1 MLKRSIYLDD
11 PFELTIEE
19 TAFRAAKIT
28 CVVFVGA
35 ALTLSTLDLMNVRS
49 VQSASAFV
57 HRHSVADLAHALR
70 MQLIDVASAEPPPYA
85 TAEFPRGNVA
95 FAPVTPSLRVKR
107 EAAALPDVRPRKIAS
122 RAAKSPQAKS
132 HDAKMRAALERDLSP
147 VDALSNM
154 SYEDAVDVALEAP
167 PTLVAVKPPQTTFAE
182 ATPGETAHA
191 AALVVAPLA
200 DMVKLAS
207 LDTADVPA
215 AEPPAP
221 PISLPSV
228 IRVLPRPAP
237 PMSLAQ
243 RLHLIGKSRAR
254 AQNCLARAI
263 YFEARNQPYRGQVAV
278 AQVVMNRV
286 LSGIYPRDVCGV
298 IYQNANHHLA
308 CQFTFA
314 CDGKPDIITERRPW
328 YRAERIAR
336 KTLDGK
342 LYVQAVGTA
351 THYHATYVH
360 PYWVR
365 EMRRYAREGIHL
377 FYRPR
382 AWGDGSN
389 EPIWSSKELA
399 ANAYYKRRR

>member
-1 MLKRSIYLDD
+1 MLRRSIYLDD
-11 PFELTIEE
+11 PFGLTIEE
-19 TAFRAAKIT
+19 KVFRAAKVT
-28 CVVFVGA
+28 CVLFAGA
-35 ALTLSTLDLMNVRS
+35 ALTLSVLDLMNVKS
-49 VQSASAFV
+49 VASASAFL
-57 HRHSVADLAHALR
+57 HSHSVADIPHALR
-70 MQLIDVASAEPPPYA
+70 VRLTDVASAEPSPYA
-85 TAEFPRGNVA
+85 TVEIPRGNIA
-95 FAPVTPSLRVKR
+95 FAPVVPPAQLRREAYASPDAAAR
-107 EAAALPDVRPRKIAS
+107 EAAPP
-122 RAAKSPQAKS
+122 AAQTHAARS
-132 HDAKMRAALERDLSP
+132 HNAKMRAALEHDLSP
-147 VDALSNM
+147 VEALSNA
-154 SYEDAVDVALEAP
+154 SYQDAVDVALEAP
-167 PTLVAVKPPQTTFAE
+167 TTAAAMKPASLTLAKATAVE
-182 ATPGETAHA
+182 ATPATASA
-191 AALVVAPLA
+191 PVAG
-200 DMVKLAS
+200 MVKLAS
-207 LDTADVPA
+207 LDATDVPA
-215 AEPPAP
+215 AEPLAP
-221 PISLPSV
+221 PPVSLPSV

-237 PMSLAQ
+237 PMSPAQ

-286 LSGIYPRDVCGV
+286 FSGIYPRDVCGV
-298 IYQNANHHLA
+298 IYQNAHRHLA

-314 CDGKPDIITERRPW
+314 CDGKPDVITERRSW

-382 AWGDGSN
+382 AWGNGSN

-399 ANAYYKRRR
+399 ANEYYKRRR